1 MISDPTRFSAAIE
14 AIDAANAEDPNHVS
28 HEGAPMPAEL
38 LYARRMTD
46 WLGRLY
52 PDACEP
58 LRLAARAQHIRRWR
72 VPRDTYPMDR
82 IGYLR
87 WRTDLYAFH
96 AGEAESILRGVGYD
110 DAVVGRVR
118 SLLRKER
125 IKADPEMQA
134 LEDVICLVFLED
146 ELADFASRHAEE
158 KLIHILRRTWAK
170 MSPHGHAAALALQLP
185 LAARALVEK
194 ALAGD

>member
-1 MISDPTRFSAAIE
+1 MISDPTRFTAAIE
-14 AIDAANAEDPNHVS
+14 AFDAANAEDPHQAS
-28 HEGAPMPAEL
+28 HDGSPVPAEL
-38 LYARRMTD
+38 LYARRMTE

-52 PDACEP
+52 PDAAEP

-72 VPRDTYPMDR
+72 VPRAAYPMDR

-87 WRTDLYAFH
+87 WRTDLYSFH
-96 AGEAESILRGVGYD
+96 AAEAETILRGVGYD

-134 LEDVICLVFLED
+134 LEDVACIVFLED
-146 ELADFASRHAEE
+146 ELADFAARHAEG

-170 MSPHGHAAALALQLP
+170 MSPHGHEAALALPLP
-185 LAARALVEK
+185 AAARALVEK